1 VQLGIIDKEHK
12 RQKRLI
18 RKLEEQKAA
27 LNPLERKQLIKYK
40 DKARLASEDKTKQN
54 SSSGGSTSSFKTDES
69 LAQEILEDGDKDFF
83 KQKRRPSNSKGNPK
97 TGKNS
102 FFFKKGGLLAINF
115 KVKLQAQAEK
125 NKV

>member
-1 VQLGIIDKEHK
+1 VQLGILDKEHK

-40 DKARLASEDKTKQN
+40 DKTRLASEDKTKQN

-83 KQKRRPSNSKGNPK
+83 KQK
-97 TGKNS
+97 
-102 FFFKKGGLLAINF
+102 GGLQTQKATQRPERIPF
-115 KVKLQAQAEK
+115 ISKKEDY
-125 NKV
+125 